1 MASEWAD
8 PYTVP
13 ARIPGT
19 RVLANKHGILDA
31 EALKQFEY
39 EQTALRIAELR
50 ERPIR
55 GNFDLDHLK
64 AIHAYIFQDV
74 YEWAGKPRV
83 VNLSKGGSSFARV
96 RDLEIEGARLADSIA
111 RDKNLR
117 GLAKPQ
123 FVDKLARCYTQLNA
137 LHPFREGNGRSS
149 REFVGLLAREAG
161 YELDQTRIDNGKSQW
176 NEAARRSMTGDLAGV
191 KAIFSE
197 AIRPSRALA
206 FDKLPEAEA
215 LAKYPELEGV
225 YQALRGVR
233 ESLAQRYPDNERA
246 RGHFMQQAREEMIR
260 RLDAG
265 KVPALARVRP
275 ADQVAERSAAGASF
289 EAVRASAAG
298 QDLPPRARAFQAVAD
313 NALSRDDA
321 LKLYPELRPSFN
333 QLSVAELRFANAPA
347 QLRAVR
353 EDLQARLNAGEIP
366 APARAARHLQPQEM
380 QR

>member
-13 ARIPGT
+13 GRIPGT
-19 RVLANKHGILDA
+19 RVLGNKYGILDA
-31 EALKQFEY
+31 EVLKQFEY

-55 GNFDLDHLK
+55 GSFDLDHLK

-74 YEWAGKPRV
+74 YEWAGQPRV
-83 VNLSKGGSSFARV
+83 VNLSKGGSSFVRV
-96 RDLEIEGARLADSIA
+96 RHIEVEGARLADSIA
-111 RDKNLR
+111 RNKNLR

-123 FVDKLARCYTQLNA
+123 FIDKLARCYTQLNA

-149 REFVGLLAREAG
+149 REFIGLLAREVG
-161 YELDQTRIDNGKSQW
+161 YELDQTRIDNSKSQW
-176 NEAARRSMTGDLAGV
+176 NEAAKRGMTGDLAGV

-215 LAKYPELEGV
+215 LAKYPELDGA

-233 ESLAQRYPDNERA
+233 NSLEQRYPDNERA
-246 RGHFMQQAREEMIR
+246 REHFAQQARSEMVR

-265 KVPALARVRP
+265 EVPALARVRP
-275 ADQVAERSAAGASF
+275 ADQVAERSAAGASL
-289 EAVRASAAG
+289 EAARASTA

-333 QLSVAELRFANAPA
+333 QLAVAGLRLANAPE

-353 EDLQARLNAGEIP
+353 EGLQVRLNAGEIP
-366 APARAARHLQPQEM
+366 APAGPARQLQPPEM